1 MFKDIKSMFLRRSG
15 FLMWQQSG
23 FVMYTTR
30 LLEYHRP
37 GTSHVISKH
46 SHQVLSIN
54 KAKFEQKDDEDT
66 EKRKMQRPV
75 NN

>member
-1 MFKDIKSMFLRRSG
+1 
-15 FLMWQQSG
+15 
-23 FVMYTTR
+23 MYTTR